1 MTLMLNLVAAFLLLT
16 LLLGLVRI
24 WIGPAPAD
32 RMLAS
37 QLFGTTGVALLLVLA
52 EAQQIPAL
60 RDVALT
66 LAILAVLATVAFV
79 TRVVR
84 LERPAEAGADR
95 AAGQQ
100 REHRDG

>member
-1 MTLMLNLVAAFLLLT
+1 MTLLINLVAAFLLLT
-16 LLLGLVRI
+16 LVLGLVRI
-24 WIGPAPAD
+24 WLGPTPAD

-52 EAQQIPAL
+52 EAQQMPAL

-84 LERPAEAGADR
+84 VDAPENAEQPEEPGN
-95 AAGQQ
+95 G
-100 REHRDG
+100 